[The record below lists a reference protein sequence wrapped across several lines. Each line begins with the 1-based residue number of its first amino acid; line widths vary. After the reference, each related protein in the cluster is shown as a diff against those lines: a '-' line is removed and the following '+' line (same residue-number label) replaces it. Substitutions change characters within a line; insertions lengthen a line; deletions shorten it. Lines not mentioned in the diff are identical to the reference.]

1 VEEWEEKFRRL
12 LKEYNEKKID
22 AQESSRQFNELNEE
36 IKRKNEKI
44 SQQVEKEVHY
54 PLRKKLE
61 EKLLGEKKEKK
72 NFVNEL
78 IEHFLKLNKDISDW
92 SLRENE
98 RRKSR
103 MEIDKKSKK
112 N

>member
-1 VEEWEEKFRRL
+1 M
-12 LKEYNEKKID
+12 KEYNEKKID
-22 AQESSRQFNELNEE
+22 VRESSRQFNELNEE
-36 IKRKNEKI
+36 IKKENEKI
-44 SQQVEKEVHY
+44 NQQVEKEVHY

-61 EKLLGEKKEKK
+61 EKLLGKKNEKE

-78 IEHFLKLNKDISDW
+78 IEYFLKLNEDIPDW

-98 RRKSR
+98 RRKAR

-112 N
+112 S